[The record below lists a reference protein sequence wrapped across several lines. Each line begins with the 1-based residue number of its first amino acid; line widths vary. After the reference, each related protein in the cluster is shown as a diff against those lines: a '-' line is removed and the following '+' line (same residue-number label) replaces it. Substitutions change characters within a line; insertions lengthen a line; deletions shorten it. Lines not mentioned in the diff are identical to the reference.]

1 MLFRNIEDFED
12 DLIGENNKIN
22 LKGIDESKFN
32 IIIDQTNQSGILTG
46 VDSKGELTFPTCDT
60 IKLPKGST
68 AEIQDRTGIKIS
80 CDEVKGMPYNKISCM
95 DGNNLTECC
104 GKEVCS
110 KEGGCYQIQYNQ
122 KTKEFKCVGGTPSKL
137 SLFGCDSNKGCIA
150 ATNMANAMSQDTCV
164 NLCKNYKKCDNK
176 NLVTIYSTTNSNEYY
191 DFDTQFPNNPCN
203 LKDNTVEIRSSP
215 QCHPIGKNPCGER
228 YYNVIKPKV
237 CDLVK
242 RNANG
247 CNDVDNGLN
256 PTGSQ
261 QPLKDGDSCD
271 INSIYNIPFGV
282 NVTAYGNPC
291 TNFDPLCWLGVGPC
305 AGNGM
310 NHCCSGSFAN
320 EQDMC
325 PMEGN
330 CGSVGNPQNFDHDNT
345 GDLKETSC
353 SMSFR
358 LGPQNQHAC
367 D

>member
-32 IIIDQTNQSGILTG
+32 IIIDQTNQSGILTEVNAQG
-46 VDSKGELTFPTCDT
+46 QLTFPTCDT

-68 AEIQDRTGIKIS
+68 AEIQGRTGIKIS

-95 DGNNLTECC
+95 DGGNLTECC

-122 KTKEFKCVGGTPSKL
+122 KTNEFKCAGGTPSKL

-164 NLCKNYKKCDNK
+164 NLCKKYKKCDNK
-176 NLVTIYSTTNSNEYY
+176 NLVTIHSTTNSNEYY

-203 LKDNTVEIRSSP
+203 LKNTTVEIRSSP
-215 QCHPIGKNPCGER
+215 HCHPVGKNPCGER
-228 YYNVIKPKV
+228 DYNVIKPEV

-247 CNDVDNGLN
+247 CNDVEHGLN
-256 PTGSQ
+256 PSGST
-261 QPLKDGDSCD
+261 PLKNDSYCD

-282 NVTAYGNPC
+282 DVTAYGNPC
-291 TNFDPLCWLGVGPC
+291 TNFDPLCWAGVGPC
-305 AGNGM
+305 GGHGN

-320 EQDMC
+320 EKDMC
-325 PMEGN
+325 PMGGK
-330 CGSVGNPQNFDHDNT
+330 CGSQGNPQKFDHYNT
-345 GDLKETSC
+345 GNLKHTSC

>member
-32 IIIDQTNQSGILTG
+32 IIIDQTNQSGILTE
-46 VDSKGELTFPTCDT
+46 VNSKGELTFPTCDT

-95 DGNNLTECC
+95 DGGNLTECC

-122 KTKEFKCVGGTPSKL
+122 KTNEFKCVGGTPSKL

-164 NLCKNYKKCDNK
+164 NLCKKYKKCDNK
-176 NLVTIYSTTNSNEYY
+176 NLVDVYSTTNSPYFY
-191 DFDTQFPNNPCN
+191 DYSTVFPNNPCN
-203 LKDNTVEIRSSP
+203 LKSDTVQLKGSVH
-215 QCHPIGKNPCGER
+215 CDPISYPACVKVQ
-228 YYNVIKPKV
+228 NVINPKV

-247 CNDVDNGLN
+247 CNDVDHGLN
-256 PTGSQ
+256 PDGYSN
-261 QPLKDGDSCD
+261 PLKNGDNCD
-271 INSIYNIPFGV
+271 IHSINNIPFGV
-282 NVTAYGNPC
+282 DVTAYGAPRVSFNP
-291 TNFDPLCWLGVGPC
+291 FDWC
-305 AGNGM
+305 AGI
-310 NHCCSGSFAN
+310 FVN
-320 EQDMC
+320 EKDMC
-325 PMEGN
+325 PMGGK
-330 CGSVGNPQNFDHDNT
+330 CGSQGNPQNFDHDNT